1 MRYQVLVINANSQS
15 SHGSSRLEQ
24 MKHQLSRAGT
34 HFTRV
39 AGISAT
45 DVDDATYE
53 RVVDTERNQRDF
65 YHNLSTR
72 DVARYLNH
80 RQAWQE
86 LVHSGADYGI
96 ILEDDTVLVDGFNQ
110 LPNRI
115 KSIEVP
121 WNFIKLAEP
130 YKREKT
136 RVCSHAGAATVVRY
150 EVVPR
155 GACAYVIRGE
165 TAQQL
170 LTRTTQVFRPLDID
184 MQWWWEMG
192 LNVIG
197 LKPYPVQL
205 SHRLGRSMSHA
216 YQPKAKSQRRYV
228 KWRHRA
234 KFWWLNKHSDET
246 LDSPTLG

>member
-1 MRYQVLVINANSQS
+1 MRYQVLVINANSNAS
-15 SHGSSRLEQ
+15 NAGSRLEQ

-39 AGISAT
+39 AGISAAE
-45 DVDDATYE
+45 VDDALYD
-53 RVVDTERNQRDF
+53 RFVDTERNHRDY

-72 DVARYLNH
+72 DVATYMNH

-86 LVHSGADYGI
+86 LVNSGADYGI
-96 ILEDDTVLVDGFNQ
+96 ILEDDTVLIDGFNQ

-115 KSIEVP
+115 RDIEIP

-130 YKREKT
+130 YKKEKA

-155 GACAYVIRGE
+155 GACAYAIRGE
-165 TAQQL
+165 AAEQL
-170 LTRTTQVFRPLDID
+170 LARTEQVFRPLDVD

-192 LNVIG
+192 LNVVG

-205 SHRLGRSMSHA
+205 SHRLGRSMTHA
-216 YQPKAKSQRRYV
+216 YQPKVKSQRRYV
-228 KWRHRA
+228 KWCHRA
-234 KFWWLNKHSDET
+234 KFWWFNKQSDERSNT
-246 LDSPTLG
+246 PTLG